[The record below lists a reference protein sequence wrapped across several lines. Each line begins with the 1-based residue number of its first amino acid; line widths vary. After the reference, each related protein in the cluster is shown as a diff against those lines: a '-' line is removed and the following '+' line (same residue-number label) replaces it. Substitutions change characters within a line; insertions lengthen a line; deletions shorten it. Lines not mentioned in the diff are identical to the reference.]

1 MKRPIGS
8 VAARPTLP
16 SSLFTLHYL
25 LSLPGN
31 LPLQERPN
39 LLRPIDILQEHHRHF
54 HFFQVLPFQPDVEEA
69 LRHEAVEPGL
79 VSIVAGHVGSLF
91 QFKEDVEEPGAVFV
105 EEGLL
110 HGEHIQ
116 DMELSPVHDGGKGIG
131 VTRVLF
137 NDNTLCLVQ
146 ILFIMGMLVLTADG
160 LDVVVPL
167 LRKDDVVLLQEPF
180 IVFPMENGFLLLFDI
195 LRMGFLAEIPPI
207 MAETY
212 IVTIQVLP
220 GPVKPRK
227 LAEMRI
233 LCGNVVSGVVGGV
246 AEGGFS
252 CGPYL

>member
-1 MKRPIGS
+1 VKRPIGS
-8 VAARPTLP
+8 VAARPPLP

-105 EEGLL
+105 KEGLL
-110 HGEHIQ
+110 HGKHIQ
-116 DMELSPVHDGGKGIG
+116 DVELSPVHDGSESI
-131 VTRVLF
+131 RIARILF
-137 NDNTLCLVQ
+137 GDNPLCLVQ
-146 ILFIMGMLVLTADG
+146 VLLAMGMLVLAADG

-167 LRKDDVVLLQEPF
+167 LWKDHVVLLEEPF
-180 IVFPMENGFLLLFDI
+180 IVCPVEDGFLLLLDI

-207 MAETY
+207 MAEAD
-212 IVTIQVLP
+212 IFAVQILP
-220 GPVKPRK
+220 RPVKPRK
-227 LAEMRI
+227 LAEMGI
-233 LCGNVVSGVVGGV
+233 LGRDIVSVVVRSV
-246 AEGGFS
+246 AEGWFS

>member
-1 MKRPIGS
+1 MLPIDLF
-8 VAARPTLP
+8 TLP
-16 SSLFTLHYL
+16 SSLFT
-25 LSLPGN
+25 STTSRLPFPCD

-39 LLRPIDILQEHHRHF
+39 LLRPIDIFQEHNRHF
-54 HFFQVLPFQPDVEEA
+54 HLFQILPFQPDVEEA
-69 LRHEAVEPGL
+69 LGHETVEPRFIG
-79 VSIVAGHVGSLF
+79 IVAGHAGSLF
-91 QFKEDVEEPGAVFV
+91 QFKEDVKEPGAVFV